1 MKNTSLIDPS
11 RCGIVK
17 NNQGAYVSKNE
28 AYALAQTV
36 KDMFVENGIEYEVQQ
51 AVCKER
57 SPEASVKVGPTGI
70 KFKLGSLVISSE
82 RYSVGSEDGKSIS
95 FQKEEGAF
103 VGLDVTIKFKYVI
116 VVIICA
122 VAIMGGTS
130 YYSSVYPEQKVT
142 DVQDTVTQNEMQSPV
157 DDEGVVFAKS
167 SSEMLSEEMVLALS
181 DDRTVGFQ
189 RLLRM
194 SINEIYARHG
204 QLFNDGEVND
214 IHYQKYNWYRETNK
228 HVVEWDEFNDIE
240 KANLRFLI
248 SIEEEYGYR

>member
-1 MKNTSLIDPS
+1 MSMGRRPRDLSEQKFGLLTAMYSTERRDHRGSVYWHCVCECGNEIDVS
-11 RCGIVK
+11 A
-17 NNQGAYVSKNE
+17 GA
-28 AYALAQTV
+28 L
-36 KDMFVENGIEYEVQQ
+36 M
-51 AVCKER
+51 
-57 SPEASVKVGPTGI
+57 
-70 KFKLGSLVISSE
+70 
-82 RYSVGSEDGKSIS
+82 DGKSIS

-157 DDEGVVFAKS
+157 DDEGFVFAKS

-248 SIEEEYGYR
+248 SIEEEYGYRQIK

>member
-1 MKNTSLIDPS
+1 M
-11 RCGIVK
+11 
-17 NNQGAYVSKNE
+17 
-28 AYALAQTV
+28 
-36 KDMFVENGIEYEVQQ
+36 
-51 AVCKER
+51 
-57 SPEASVKVGPTGI
+57 
-70 KFKLGSLVISSE
+70 ISSE

-103 VGLDVTIKFKYVI
+103 VGFDVTIKFKHVI
-116 VVIICA
+116 AVIICA
-122 VAIMGGTS
+122 VLIIGGTS
-130 YYSSVYPEQKVT
+130 YYSSVHSEQNGAE
-142 DVQDTVTQNEMQSPV
+142 VQDTVPRNEVQPHI
-157 DDEGVVFAKS
+157 DEDGFVFAKS
-167 SSEMLSEEMVLALS
+167 SSEVLSEEMVLALS
-181 DDRTVGFQ
+181 NDETVGFQ

-204 QLFNDGEVND
+204 QMFNAGEVND

>member
-1 MKNTSLIDPS
+1 M
-11 RCGIVK
+11 
-17 NNQGAYVSKNE
+17 
-28 AYALAQTV
+28 
-36 KDMFVENGIEYEVQQ
+36 
-51 AVCKER
+51 
-57 SPEASVKVGPTGI
+57 
-70 KFKLGSLVISSE
+70 ISSE
-82 RYSVGSEDGKSIS
+82 RYSVGSEDGRSIS

-130 YYSSVYPEQKVT
+130 YYSSVYPEQKVAE
-142 DVQDTVTQNEMQSPV
+142 VQDTVTQNEMQSPV
-157 DDEGVVFAKS
+157 NDEGFVFAKS
-167 SSEMLSEEMVLALS
+167 SSEVLSEEMVLALS

-204 QLFNDGEVND
+204 QMFNDGEVND
-214 IHYQKYNWYRETNK
+214 IHYQKYNWCRETNK